1 MYEPDEYPIKPPLQ
15 QTAVSGSLTH
25 IPLFQYEAAVE
36 AHKNTLDLLRIIQVD
51 KKELKEEL
59 EAAYREIDRL
69 NGILNYR

>member
-1 MYEPDEYPIKPPLQ
+1 MNEPDKFPIKPPLQ
-15 QTAVSGSLTH
+15 QTVVNGGLTH

-36 AHKNTLDLLRIIQVD
+36 AHKNTLDLLRIIQAD

-69 NGILNYR
+69 SGILNYR